1 MLPDA
6 IIRSPRLY
14 KKYIFIG
21 AITLAASGAVAIYLN
36 FQGVKC
42 LSDLVQVDRSVLTP
56 ERLEEIEEMERNCF
70 IITNSYVYSVYGI
83 IVGIILIVIGLL
95 KKRKSMHAF

>member
-1 MLPDA
+1 LPT
-6 IIRSPRLY
+6 IT
-14 KKYIFIG
+14 KYIYIG

-36 FQGVKC
+36 FQGIKC
-42 LSDLVQVDRSVLTP
+42 LSDLAQVDRSVLTP
-56 ERLEEIEEMERNCF
+56 ERLEEMERTCS

-83 IVGIILIVIGLL
+83 IVGIILIVIGLV

>member
-6 IIRSPRLY
+6 IIRSLRLY
-14 KKYIFIG
+14 KKYIYIG

-56 ERLEEIEEMERNCF
+56 ERLEEMERNCF

-83 IVGIILIVIGLL
+83 IVGIILIVIGFL